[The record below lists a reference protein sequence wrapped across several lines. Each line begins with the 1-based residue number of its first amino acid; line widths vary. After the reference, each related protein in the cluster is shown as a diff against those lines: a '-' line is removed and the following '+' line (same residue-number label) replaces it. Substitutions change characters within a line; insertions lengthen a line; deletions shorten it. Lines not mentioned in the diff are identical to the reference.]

1 MKNLSRIFR
10 FVHIDKPKLALYMLF
25 ALLSA
30 FFSMLTLGMLSP
42 FMQLIINGKNDVP
55 IDSKAVGSLVKYIQH
70 LRDTESPMY
79 ALTAV
84 CIFIIFCNLLSN
96 VFRYLSSY
104 ISTPVRNEVLSSF
117 RIQLYEKILKLPM
130 GYFSEQKKGDLM
142 SRMIGD
148 IGEIQGTVVAATEGL
163 IKDPITILFYIG
175 YMVYLSPML
184 SMALLLLLPV
194 TALIIGRVGKSLKK
208 TKCRL

>member
-70 LRDTESPMY
+70 
-79 ALTAV
+79 
-84 CIFIIFCNLLSN
+84 
-96 VFRYLSSY
+96 
-104 ISTPVRNEVLSSF
+104 
-117 RIQLYEKILKLPM
+117 
-130 GYFSEQKKGDLM
+130 
-142 SRMIGD
+142 
-148 IGEIQGTVVAATEGL
+148 
-163 IKDPITILFYIG
+163 FYHF
-175 YMVYLSPML
+175 L
-184 SMALLLLLPV
+184 
-194 TALIIGRVGKSLKK
+194 
-208 TKCRL
+208 